1 MNSYYCVENHFFS
14 LIYSTV
20 LEACHCK
27 SFIFP
32 KKSIMLKGG
41 SCFCNVIFLWVVS
54 AVVYQQHSNI
64 YSHVNIQKKKS
75 VYCSTTLNINL
86 NPSLWVVISLIL
98 LAFRQRRRAA
108 EYAKT
113 MCPIFR

>member
-1 MNSYYCVENHFFS
+1 MQRDLS
-14 LIYSTV
+14 LDGLRYS
-20 LEACHCK
+20 
-27 SFIFP
+27 
-32 KKSIMLKGG
+32 
-41 SCFCNVIFLWVVS
+41 VS
-54 AVVYQQHSNI
+54 TTFQHLLTRK
-64 YSHVNIQKKKS
+64 YTKKS